1 MHTTLKKFPPSLP
14 LHTGCTLHCI
24 VHRPSPPLVTVYW
37 HAAGIVENPLS
48 ALVLLSTCH
57 WLLSFCFLRLLRL
70 LLSDFVCYPLWV
82 LKNGALAALVLRLQ
96 YCDISLLDLGTHS
109 SRSFRLGFQEMA
121 CLSSCLYS
129 AFTVTVLCYIS
140 LDADSSRV
148 RVTWLGICSSSSML
162 TATVLCSISLLDPS
176 ANSLHSCSCRLGNDS
191 GSPPTYTFYYLLIAI
206 LTLTHMI
213 SL

>member
-1 MHTTLKKFPPSLP
+1 MHTTLKKVPPSLP

-37 HAAGIVENPLS
+37 HAAGIVKNPLS

-82 LKNGALAALVLRLQ
+82 LKNG
-96 YCDISLLDLGTHS
+96 
-109 SRSFRLGFQEMA
+109 FQEMA

-140 LDADSSRV
+140 LDADSSRSCHLA
-148 RVTWLGICSSSSML
+148 WD
-162 TATVLCSISLLDPS
+162 LLVV
-176 ANSLHSCSCRLGNDS
+176 
-191 GSPPTYTFYYLLIAI
+191 FYAHGHGPVEYIAI
-206 LTLTHMI
+206 GPQC
-213 SL
+213 